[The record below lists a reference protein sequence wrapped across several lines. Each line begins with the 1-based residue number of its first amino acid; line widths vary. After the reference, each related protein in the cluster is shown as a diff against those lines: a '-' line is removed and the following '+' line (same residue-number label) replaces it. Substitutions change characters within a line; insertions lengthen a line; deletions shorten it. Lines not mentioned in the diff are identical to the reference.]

1 MDEHRGGQWDV
12 SNDDPWGY
20 GQQAGGSPDPASPGS
35 GRYPFV
41 GSASFTGPGN
51 DPLGPP
57 ASAIPAV
64 APIRPPILWLGLSA
78 AAGLVGGFVGWFFG
92 VRLVPALLGWLLAGP
107 VAIGLLARY
116 IWRDTVR
123 RAQPTR
129 TDYGWTGP
137 AYYACAVLAIL
148 ATALAAYEIA
158 LWFGR
163 GGGPVL

>member
-1 MDEHRGGQWDV
+1 MDEHGGGWWDV
-12 SNDDPWGY
+12 SNDDPWGH
-20 GQQAGGSPDPASPGS
+20 GQQAGGAPDPAAAGWGPSPFATSPGS
-35 GRYPFV
+35 
-41 GSASFTGPGN
+41 
-51 DPLGPP
+51 DPLGSPGTAG
-57 ASAIPAV
+57 AS

-78 AAGLVGGFVGWFFG
+78 AAALIGGFVGWFLG

-107 VAIGLLARY
+107 IAIGLLARY
-116 IWRDTVR
+116 VWRDTVR

-129 TDYGWTGP
+129 SDYGWTGP
-137 AYYACAVLAIL
+137 AYYACAVLAVL